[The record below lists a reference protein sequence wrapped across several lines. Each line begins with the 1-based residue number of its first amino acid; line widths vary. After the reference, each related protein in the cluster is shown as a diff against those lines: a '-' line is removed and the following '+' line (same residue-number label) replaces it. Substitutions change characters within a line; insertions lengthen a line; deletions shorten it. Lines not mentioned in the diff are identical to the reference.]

1 MKKII
6 IFFSMALLLSFGVNA
21 QTLST
26 DTFNEANANLP
37 AVGSN
42 FNIPIDITAV
52 GEIFI
57 LTVYLEYDNTILNYT
72 GFANSMVTN
81 TVIDATTLGIIKV
94 TAASETA
101 FAPITFPDG
110 KLVDLQFD
118 YIGGDTDLTF
128 WTTEYGTYP
137 SSIFKTDFSTD
148 DFINA
153 DVTNGAVDG
162 DFYDA
167 TINGGDWHTATNWES
182 GFVANAFANVT
193 VDGTVVRD
201 HLVTTI
207 SADAVANDVTVIYG
221 GELTLDAGFTLTATG
236 NFLIESGA
244 AGSGS
249 FINNGTLAVTGTQS
263 AQCFVG
269 DDLWHGIA
277 APVSG
282 EDFNAMF
289 YDYAPEVW
297 VSGFDEATGSY
308 APVSD
313 LNTSM
318 GDMKGWFSEIETG
331 QGGLTHTFV
340 GTYRTGTVGAA
351 DNMLHAGDGWNFV
364 GNAFTSA
371 IDWEAAS
378 GWTKTNVNDAIY
390 IYNGSTWLSY
400 VNGAG
405 TGTQYIAMSQGF
417 FVQSTAVGT
426 LTMDESVCV
435 HNPVAYLK
443 SENSQQQIVKLEV
456 NDNGSIDG
464 TIIRFADNATADFDG
479 DLDAYK
485 LFTFEN
491 GYPQIFTTANGNMS
505 INSLPF
511 SVLEESVALDVIGT
525 DGNMLTISV
534 TDFGEVEELYL
545 KDEST
550 GDVTNLKTASYS
562 FVYDAEVSDRFTL
575 VFFDITDV
583 DENIAS
589 DNVKI
594 YASDKNI
601 QIILDGF
608 DRAEISVYNLLGQM
622 VTGKSTTSLNT
633 SIPIEKSGYYL
644 VKVSDGANVIT
655 KKVFIK

>member
-42 FNIPIDITAV
+42 FNVPIDITAV

-57 LTVYLEYDNTILNYT
+57 LTVYLEYDNTVLNYT

-81 TVIDATTLGIIKV
+81 TVIDASTSGIIKV

-101 FAPITFPDG
+101 FTPITFPDG

-118 YIGGDTDLTF
+118 YFGGDSDLTF

-153 DVTNGAVDG
+153 EVTNGAIEG
-162 DFYDA
+162 GFYDA
-167 TINGGDWHTATNWES
+167 TINGGDWHTAANWES

-193 VDGTVVRD
+193 VDGTAVRD

-207 SADAVANDVTVIYG
+207 DADAFANDVTVIQG
-221 GELTLDAGFTLTATG
+221 GELTLNAGNTFAVSG
-236 NFLIESGA
+236 NFLIEADATGN
-244 AGSGS
+244 GS
-249 FINNGTLAVTGTQS
+249 FINNGTLTVAGTQS
-263 AQCFVG
+263 AQCFVA

-277 APVSG
+277 SPVSG

-289 YDYAPEVW
+289 YNYSPEVW
-297 VSGFDEATGSY
+297 VSEFDEATGSY
-308 APVSD
+308 TPVSD

-318 GDMKGWFSEIETG
+318 GDMKGWFSEVQDG
-331 QGGLTHTFV
+331 QGPLTHTFE
-340 GTYRTGTVGAA
+340 GTFRTGTVGAA

-371 IDWEAAS
+371 IDWDAAS
-378 GWTKTNVNDAIY
+378 GWEKTNVNDAIY
-390 IYNGSTWLSY
+390 IYDGSTWLSY
-400 VNGAG
+400 VGGAG

-426 LTMDESVCV
+426 LTMDEGVCV
-435 HNPVAYLK
+435 HNPIQNLK
-443 SENSQQQIVKLEV
+443 SENSQQQIVELEV
-456 NDNGSIDG
+456 NDNGSVDG
-464 TIIRFADNATADFDG
+464 TIIRFADNATADFDS

-485 LFTFEN
+485 LFTFEE
-491 GYPQIFTTANGNMS
+491 GYPQIFSTANGNMS

-511 SVLEESVALDVIGT
+511 SILEESVALDVSGT
-525 DGNMLTISV
+525 DGNTLTISV
-534 TDFGEVEELYL
+534 TDFGDIEELYL
-545 KDEST
+545 KDELT
-550 GDVTNLKTASYS
+550 GDVTNLQTASYS

-589 DNVKI
+589 DYAKI

-601 QIILDGF
+601 QVILDGF
-608 DRAEISVYNLLGQM
+608 DRAEISVYNLLGQ
-622 VTGKSTTSLNT
+622 VVNAKSTTSLNT
-633 SIPIEKSGYYL
+633 SISMEKSGYYL
-644 VKVSDGANVIT
+644 VKVSDGENVIT

>member
-6 IFFSMALLLSFGVNA
+6 IFISMFLFLSIGVKA
-21 QTLST
+21 QDPTLST
-26 DTFNEANANLP
+26 STSQP
-37 AVGSN
+37 AVGAVELPVDVTN
-42 FNIPIDITAV
+42 LGDILMLSIYYYYDASV
-52 GEIFI
+52 
-57 LTVYLEYDNTILNYT
+57 LTYT
-72 GFANSMVTN
+72 G
-81 TVIDATTLGIIKV
+81 AT
-94 TAASETA
+94 
-101 FAPITFPDG
+101 DY
-110 KLVDLQFD
+110 LVDQGYYTVTENAGYLLIEVDNAFTSFNVGDGTLLNLQFN
-118 YIGGDTDLTF
+118 YAGGYSDLTF
-128 WTTEYGTYP
+128 GTTENPTASSVMFATFVTHTYVD
-137 SSIFKTDFSTD
+137 T
-148 DFINA
+148 
-153 DVTNGAVDG
+153 DVTNGAVQG
-162 DFYDA
+162 YINA
-167 TINGGDWHTATNWES
+167 TINGGDWHIPANWS
-182 GFVANAFANVT
+182 TGLVPNAWTNVT

-207 SADAVANDVTVIYG
+207 SADAIANDVTVIYG

-236 NFLIESGA
+236 DFLIESGA

-426 LTMDESVCV
+426 LTMDEGVCV

-644 VKVSDGANVIT
+644 VKVSDGTNVIT

>member
-6 IFFSMALLLSFGVNA
+6 IFLSMALFLSFGANA

-26 DTFNEANANLP
+26 DTFNSANGNLP
-37 AVGSN
+37 AVGAN
-42 FNIPIDITAV
+42 FDVPVDVTSI
-52 GEIFI
+52 GEIFT
-57 LTVYLEYDNTILNYT
+57 LTVYLEYDNTVLSYT
-72 GFANSMVTN
+72 GSANAIANTTVTEMTESVIKIIIGDFPN
-81 TVIDATTLGIIKV
+81 PSTIDDGTV
-94 TAASETA
+94 
-101 FAPITFPDG
+101 
-110 KLVDLQFD
+110 VDLQFD
-118 YIGGDTDLTF
+118 FIGGNGDLTF
-128 WTTEYGTYP
+128 HTSDYGAYV
-137 SSIFKTDFSTD
+137 SSILQTDYSTWNFSD
-148 DFINA
+148 A
-153 DVTNGAVDG
+153 DVTNGG
-162 DFYDA
+162 IEGGFYDA

-236 NFLIESGA
+236 DFLIESGA
-244 AGSGS
+244 SGSGS

-289 YDYAPEVW
+289 YNYTPEVW
-297 VSGFDEATGSY
+297 VSEFDEATGIY
-308 APVSD
+308 TPVSD

-331 QGGLTHTFV
+331 MGPLTHTFE
-340 GTYRTGTVGAA
+340 GTYRTGTVSAA
-351 DNMLHAGDGWNFV
+351 MLHAGNGWNFV

-371 IDWEAAS
+371 IDWDATS
-378 GWTKTNVNDAIY
+378 GWTKTNVNNAIY
-390 IYNGSTWLSY
+390 IYDGSTWLTY
-400 VNGAG
+400 VDGAG

-417 FVQSTAVGT
+417 FVKSSAAGT
-426 LTMDESVCV
+426 LQMTNEVCV
-435 HNPVAYLK
+435 HEPVLYLK
-443 SENSQQQIVKLEV
+443 SENSQQQIVELEV

-464 TIIRFADNATADFDG
+464 TVIRFADNATAGFDG

-511 SVLEESVALDVIGT
+511 SVQEESVALDVTGT
-525 DGNMLTISV
+525 DGNTLTISV
-534 TDFGEVEELYL
+534 TEFGDVEELYL
-545 KDEST
+545 KDEFT
-550 GDVTNLKTASYS
+550 GDVTNLKTASYT

-589 DNVKI
+589 DNAKI

-601 QIILDGF
+601 QVILDGF
-608 DRAEISVYNLLGQM
+608 ERAEISVYNLLGQV
-622 VTGKSTTSLNT
+622 VTAKSTTSLNT
-633 SIPIEKSGYYL
+633 SIPMEKSGYYL
-644 VKVSDGANVIT
+644 VKVSDGENVIT